1 MSNTYTTHVQY
12 DEVSDDYFIPLPE
25 DLLELLN
32 WEIGDNLEWE
42 EDEENG
48 GFIVRKAWKFIHD
61 LKLKKFQI

>member
-48 GFIVRKAWKFIHD
+48 GFIVRKA
-61 LKLKKFQI
+61 